1 MFTALGRN
9 PVIPR
14 ISTRLCY
21 LFNRYLKAVVRSSL
35 PAGLCPGQRPS
46 LLEPGVP
53 TLTTALVGG
62 AKVPTLKHSSPQ
74 MTQAVKT
81 SKAESRQAE
90 WPVHGVFAVRASLSL
105 G

>member
-1 MFTALGRN
+1 M
-9 PVIPR
+9 
-14 ISTRLCY
+14 
-21 LFNRYLKAVVRSSL
+21 
-35 PAGLCPGQRPS
+35 PA
-46 LLEPGVP
+46 
-53 TLTTALVGG
+53 LTTALVGG

-90 WPVHGVFAVRASLSL
+90 WTVHGVFAVKASLSL